1 MNIHRQKI
9 NVFADKRIVPN
20 NEIPIC
26 SFVTR
31 LSITRH
37 RFLIMNNRTLTLS

>member
-26 SFVTR
+26 SFTR